1 MPLPPREGE
10 EGTMQRLKRLATPIA
25 SLIALAIAAG
35 ASWRL

>member
-1 MPLPPREGE
+1 MDK
-10 EGTMQRLKRLATPIA
+10 LKRLAIPVA

>member
-1 MPLPPREGE
+1 MNV
-10 EGTMQRLKRLATPIA
+10 LKRIAIPIA